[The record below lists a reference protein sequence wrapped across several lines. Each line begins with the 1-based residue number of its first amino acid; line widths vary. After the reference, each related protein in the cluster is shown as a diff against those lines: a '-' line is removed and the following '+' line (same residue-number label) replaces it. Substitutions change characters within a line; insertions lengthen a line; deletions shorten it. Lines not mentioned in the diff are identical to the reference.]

1 MSIRLRVCVGCVYV
15 RVTVSLPAFNPM
27 RNKIG
32 ECTQSHTMCLRSV
45 LLTPHN
51 KKKNILPVRETP
63 PPSSGV
69 AIAAPDANATR

>member
-1 MSIRLRVCVGCVYV
+1 
-15 RVTVSLPAFNPM
+15 M

>member
-51 KKKNILPVRETP
+51 KKKKKTYFLSVRHRRPLAELL
-63 PPSSGV
+63 
-69 AIAAPDANATR
+69 

>member
-32 ECTQSHTMCLRSV
+32 ECTQSHTMCLRAV
-45 LLTPHN
+45 LLTSHN
-51 KKKNILPVRETP
+51 KKKTYFLSVRHRRP
-63 PPSSGV
+63 LAGLL
-69 AIAAPDANATR
+69 